1 MQIFNPIVS
10 EVFFPHRGV
19 QMESKV
25 RKVPNK
31 YKGKRRSI
39 VFAPFLTHLKH
50 ECDIFFIFASILGL
64 GSTILGLE
72 LTSFAILVLI
82 TMSITINLF
91 CFDELDNDSECLKFS
106 ICIWF
111 SIFVAGKNLEI
122 FFKSVHA
129 TPYCLWKYIK

>member
-39 VFAPFLTHLKH
+39 VFAPFLTQLKH

-82 TMSITINLF
+82 TMSYTITVF
-91 CFDELDNDSECLKFS
+91 CFTDELDNDSEYLTKFG

-111 SIFVAGKNLEI
+111 SFFVAGKNL
-122 FFKSVHA
+122 
-129 TPYCLWKYIK
+129 W